1 MMNYCIYIRKRK
13 GNPFCK
19 LDNKEI
25 TFAKCKECLNKE
37 YKTKTINYDDVKKKS
52 TLKIKSPQRSGKMKT
67 KRSKATD
74 IEQSVKQIV
83 WERDKHCCV
92 ICGNS
97 TNVMPNAHY
106 ISRAKGGLG
115 IEQNIFTACTRLT
128 KNDCHYRFDNGT
140 KEEKELLKE
149 KVKKHFKTSYPNWN
163 EEDLYYKKGGV

>member
-1 MMNYCIYIRKRK
+1 
-13 GNPFCK
+13 
-19 LDNKEI
+19 
-25 TFAKCKECLNKE
+25 
-37 YKTKTINYDDVKKKS
+37 
-52 TLKIKSPQRSGKMKT
+52 MKT

-92 ICGNS
+92 ICGNN

-115 IEQNIFTACTRLT
+115 IEENIFTACTRLT
-128 KNDCHYRFDNGT
+128 PNDCHYRFDNGT
-140 KEEKELLKE
+140 KEEKEVLKE
-149 KVKKHFKTSYPNWN
+149 KVKKHFKANYPNWN